1 MTPSHQLRRVC
12 IATAIAAASIGAA
25 QAQSATQLER
35 IEITGSAIKRS
46 IADEGALPIS
56 IIKAEELRQSGV
68 TSVEQIIDLLAS
80 SQSSSTG
87 SNSIGS
93 STGGAAYANLR
104 GLGTNKTLVLLNG
117 RRMTAFAFGATA
129 VDLNSIPFAVIDRVE
144 VLRDGASAV
153 YGTDAIGGVI
163 NFITKTSYRGGQV
176 VVGSDPSQRGRRQEG
191 RRVRHGRLRRPGE
204 GPRQLLGFLR
214 QASPGPCPRAGP

>member
-1 MTPSHQLRRVC
+1 ML
-12 IATAIAAASIGAA
+12 A
-25 QAQSATQLER
+25 L
-35 IEITGSAIKRS
+35 
-46 IADEGALPIS
+46 ADEGALPIS
-56 IIKAEELRQSGV
+56 VIKAEELRQSGV

-80 SQSSSTG
+80 SQSSNTG

-163 NFITKTSYRGGQV
+163 NFITKTNYRGGQIV
-176 VVGSDPSQRGRRQEG
+176 LEATRPQDDGGKKEGGSVTIGFGDLDFARDLHPALTTVRIDGSRIGREAARCIVDRAQG
-191 RRVRHGRLRRPGE
+191 RMVPEHVIDI
-204 GPRQLLGFLR
+204 GFSIVDR
-214 QASPGPCPRAGP
+214 ASL